1 MHLCLDLREPA
12 SQTLQVSMR
21 WTPSNPRLT
30 WQLPVWTPGS
40 YTVRDPSQ
48 HLHSL
53 SLHQG
58 DRRLHPTRLSPSR
71 WSIDLQSL
79 EAVCLRY
86 RIEARQL
93 TVRTCHLDPEFA
105 SLCLSAVAMEVGGF
119 RWEPHTLEILHPD
132 AWRAFVPLPTR
143 NGRWVADDFDQ
154 LVDSPVH
161 AGDLNEIPFQ
171 VNGCRHSLLLI
182 GSPPMD
188 WPRSLVDD
196 IEGVCAAACKLM
208 GGDPPA
214 GNRYQLVIQMLDQG
228 YGGLEHDHG
237 AVLQFS
243 WPLLAKAD
251 GYRQLLQLVGHEY
264 LHQWNVRRLRPKEY
278 VPYDHGRPVI
288 SDGLWFAEGITSYFD
303 LALPLL
309 AGQSDRTTLLSD
321 LAKDL
326 SHVLLNPGRTIQSL
340 ADSSR
345 EAWVRLYKS
354 TPAGAQTQISY
365 YKLGTALAFCLD
377 VELRAAGSSLAS
389 VLREL
394 WTRFGPNRRGYGR
407 SDIQDIIRET
417 NAGLADRLDHW
428 LDETDSLPIEA
439 CVRQLGLSLVP
450 APGQMDSTGLTLL
463 DSSRGVVIK
472 QVSDGSPGQQAQLVA
487 GDELVAVRGHRLYS
501 ADQWPSLIKG
511 ESTMSITYARRGRL
525 EETRLIQMPPE
536 HKALTLEWNPQAS
549 DHDKTL
555 RDQWF
560 EIL

>member
-288 SDGLWFAEGITSYFD
+288 SDGLWFAEGITSYYDD
-303 LALPLL
+303 LMLRR
-309 AGQSDRTTLLSD
+309 AGLMTNEVYLETLSKQIRSLQTT
-321 LAKDL
+321 
-326 SHVLLNPGRTIQSL
+326 PGRLRQSL
-340 ADSSR
+340 SLSSHDTWIEFYRADENTSNT
-345 EAWVRLYKS
+345 A
-354 TPAGAQTQISY
+354 ISY
-365 YKLGTALAFCLD
+365 YTKGAVVAFLLDARIRAATNGRKSLDDLMRRMFNEYGVTPYDLGDIERALGEMNKASQEEFFDRYVRGTERLDVAPFLALADID
-377 VELRAAGSSLAS
+377 VIDTQGRTTFRI
-389 VLREL
+389 RENSDPDK
-394 WTRFGPNRRGYGR
+394 TQVRRG
-407 SDIQDIIRET
+407 
-417 NAGLADRLDHW
+417 LF
-428 LDETDSLPIEA
+428 
-439 CVRQLGLSLVP
+439 
-450 APGQMDSTGLTLL
+450 
-463 DSSRGVVIK
+463 
-472 QVSDGSPGQQAQLVA
+472 
-487 GDELVAVRGHRLYS
+487 GD
-501 ADQWPSLIKG
+501 
-511 ESTMSITYARRGRL
+511 
-525 EETRLIQMPPE
+525 
-536 HKALTLEWNPQAS
+536 
-549 DHDKTL
+549 
-555 RDQWF
+555 
-560 EIL
+560 